1 MRRSLDPMKLLS
13 GVHSLSAESGRKAL
27 AGWVALSWVG
37 VLLSAATTAFGE
49 PLTAEGATYFESKV
63 RPLLIERCLDC
74 HGEKKQ
80 KGGLRLDSKV
90 GWQTG
95 GEHGPALVPG
105 QPEAS
110 LIIKAI
116 SRHDPDLAMPPDEAL
131 GERERQV
138 LVEWVKRGAPDPR
151 DSAVNPP
158 SAPTGGRDHWAY
170 QPIGD
175 PSPPPVRDT
184 SWPRVGLDA
193 FVLARL
199 DAENLRPV
207 ADADRH
213 TWLRRVTFDLTG
225 MPPTVDEI
233 KAFVGDDSSSARER
247 VVDRLLAS
255 SAFGEKWAR
264 HWLDLV
270 GYADQL
276 GTVNDVPA
284 PYAWRYRDYVI
295 RAFNADKPFDRFVR
309 EQIAGDLLS
318 ASDPET
324 RREALTAT
332 GFLLLGEI
340 HIVTADKVQLGA
352 DIVDHQIQKIGT
364 TFLGQTLGCVRC
376 HDHKF
381 DPIRI
386 EDYYGLA
393 GIFGSTE
400 GSYMTERGV
409 WSSILA
415 LELPETAAEQ
425 AERERR
431 WGEHLV
437 QMEKLKIE
445 RAGLAKQRDEIDR
458 QTRQLTNSTPPVAAT
473 VALPASKAGDRSVEP
488 AKAVAADERRLPE
501 LKARKADV
509 EKKMASLDTR
519 LLHLGYLEP
528 RADFAYGVR
537 DTAKP
542 GDGPIHIRGN
552 ARAPGR
558 TVPRG
563 FVRVVSSAP
572 WPRIPDGTS
581 GRLQLADWLTSPEN
595 PLPARVTVNRVWQR
609 MFGEGLVRSVDYF
622 GTRGE
627 RPTHPE
633 LLDWLAR
640 DFVRSG
646 WSQKR
651 LIRQI
656 ALSRTY
662 GLSTGNDATLAE
674 RDPDNRLLWRMNRR
688 RLDAESLRD
697 AVLAVSGQLRS
708 CAGGPA
714 LALHLLE
721 NIGGLDPKDVNPVS
735 FRTSVFPE
743 EQHRQRT
750 IYLPV
755 VRSRAQP
762 GPAELRNLFDFVQP
776 TEMTGQR
783 PSTSVATQ
791 ALFLM
796 NSDFLRAHAA
806 RLAAWVL
813 ERDAADNRARLDAL
827 YLRTLNRPVTDSEVA
842 RAEQFLDA
850 SSAAD
855 KEKRAAAWS
864 EFCQALLSS
873 NEFLF
878 RI

>member
-1 MRRSLDPMKLLS
+1 MKLLS
-13 GVHSLSAESGRKAL
+13 GVHSRLEESGRKRFARWIVFL
-27 AGWVALSWVG
+27 VVG
-37 VLLSAATTAFGE
+37 DLLSVATTAFGE
-49 PLTAEGATYFESKV
+49 PLTADAATYFESKV

-80 KGGLRLDSKV
+80 KGGLRLDSKT
-90 GWQTG
+90 GWQKG
-95 GEHGPALVPG
+95 GEHGPAVVPG

-110 LIIKAI
+110 LLIQAI
-116 SRHDPDLAMPPDEAL
+116 ARRDPDLQMPPDEPL
-131 GERERQV
+131 SEREREV
-138 LVEWVKRGAPDPR
+138 LVEWVRRGAPDPR
-151 DSAVNPP
+151 DSAVILPA
-158 SAPTGGRDHWAY
+158 APTGGRDHWAY
-170 QPIGD
+170 QPITD
-175 PSPPPVRDT
+175 AIPPPVRDT
-184 SWPRVGLDA
+184 SWTRTPLDA
-193 FVLARL
+193 FVLERL
-199 DAENLRPV
+199 EAEGLKPV
-207 ADADRH
+207 ADADRY

-225 MPPTVDEI
+225 LPPTVDEI
-233 KAFVGDDSSSARER
+233 QAFVGDDSSSARER

-255 SAFGEKWAR
+255 PAFGEKWAR

-284 PYAWRYRDYVI
+284 PHAWRYRDYVI

-318 ASDPET
+318 ASDPGT

-352 DIVDHQIQKIGT
+352 DIVDHQIQKVGT

-381 DPIRI
+381 DPIRL

-437 QMEKLKIE
+437 RMEKLKIE
-445 RAGLAKQRDEIDR
+445 RAGLAKQLAEIDHQIR
-458 QTRQLTNSTPPVAAT
+458 QVTNSTTQAA
-473 VALPASKAGDRSVEP
+473 SE
-488 AKAVAADERRLPE
+488 AKLPE
-501 LKARKADV
+501 LKAQKAEV
-509 EKKMASLDTR
+509 EKKMGNLDTR

-528 RADFAYGVR
+528 KADYAYAVR
-537 DTAKP
+537 DSSKP
-542 GDGPIHIRGN
+542 GDGPILIRGN

-581 GRLQLADWLTSPEN
+581 GRLQLADWLTSSEN
-595 PLPARVTVNRVWQR
+595 PLTARVTVNRVWQR
-609 MFGEGLVRSVDYF
+609 MFGEGLVRSVDNF

-627 RPTHPE
+627 RPTHTE

-640 DFVRSG
+640 DFMRSG

-662 GLSTGNDATLAE
+662 GLGAESDTTLAA
-674 RDPDNRLLWRMNRR
+674 RDPENRLLWRMNRR

-697 AVLAVSGQLRS
+697 TVLAVSGQLRS
-708 CAGGPA
+708 CAGGPS
-714 LALHLLE
+714 LALHLPE
-721 NIGGLDPKDVNPVS
+721 NVGGLDPKDVNPVS
-735 FRTSVFPE
+735 FRTSIFPE

-750 IYLPV
+750 VYLPV

-796 NSDFLRAHAA
+796 NSDFMRAHAA

-813 ERDAADNRARLDAL
+813 ERNAADDRARLDAL
-827 YLRTLNRPVTDSEVA
+827 YLRTLNRPVTESEVA
-842 RAEQFLDA
+842 RAERFLDA
-850 SSAAD
+850 STAAD